1 MYRVGLVS
9 IAFSISCSEFLDEDA
24 PSPPTE
30 LRGFF
35 TVVDKSPK
43 VKLKWELSISEDI
56 EEYHIFR
63 SNNNGLTFNSVSKI
77 SSSNFTFDD
86 TSITWQENLIYKI
99 RCKDRADNLGEFSDS
114 ILVNCYGPGGNW
126 AVQGFDSLFLCIDP
140 VSHSSPEM
148 FQIDFNEPLLQS
160 SDTSRIM
167 SFSETILDTV
177 EWQGNGW
184 MYLSAYVIEES
195 DNFDGHDTVLYNNIK
210 APEYYEI
217 VLSEPNSGIISFSSG
232 TFDPINL
239 SHNLTSCDGMLL
251 FP

>member
-77 SSSNFTFDD
+77 SSSNLTFDD
-86 TSITWQENLIYKI
+86 TSIIWQENLIYKI
-99 RCKDRADNLGEFSDS
+99 RCKDRVGNLGEFSDS

-177 EWQGNGW
+177 KWQGNGW

-239 SHNLTSCDGMLL
+239 FHNLTSCDGMLL

>member
-1 MYRVGLVS
+1 M
-9 IAFSISCSEFLDEDA
+9 
-24 PSPPTE
+24 
-30 LRGFF
+30 
-35 TVVDKSPK
+35 
-43 VKLKWELSISEDI
+43 KLKWELSISEDI

-77 SSSNFTFDD
+77 SSSNLTFDD
-86 TSITWQENLIYKI
+86 TSIIWQENLIYKI
-99 RCKDRADNLGEFSDS
+99 RCKDRAGNLGEFSDS

-126 AVQGFDSLFLCIDP
+126 AVQGFDSSFLCIDP
-140 VSHSSPEM
+140 FSHSSPEM
-148 FQIDFNEPLLQS
+148 FQIDFNEPLIQS

-184 MYLSAYVIEES
+184 MYLSVYVIEES
-195 DNFDGHDTVLYNNIK
+195 DNFDGHDTVLYNNIR

-217 VLSEPNSGIISFSSG
+217 VLSDPNSGIISFSSG
-232 TFDPINL
+232 IFDPINL

>member
-1 MYRVGLVS
+1 MYLL
-9 IAFSISCSEFLDEDA
+9 II
-24 PSPPTE
+24 
-30 LRGFF
+30 
-35 TVVDKSPK
+35 
-43 VKLKWELSISEDI
+43 
-56 EEYHIFR
+56 
-63 SNNNGLTFNSVSKI
+63 
-77 SSSNFTFDD
+77 
-86 TSITWQENLIYKI
+86 WQENLLYKI
-99 RCKDRADNLGEFSDS
+99 RCKDRAGNIGKFSDS
-114 ILVNCYGPGGNW
+114 VLVNCYGPGGNW
-126 AVQGFDSLFLCIDP
+126 AFQGFDSLFLCIDP

-195 DNFDGHDTVLYNNIK
+195 DNFHGHDTVLYNNIK

-239 SHNLTSCDGMLL
+239 FHNLTSCDGMLL